1 LKTVPAAELEKRR
14 LAALR
19 RYAVLDTPPEA
30 AFDELTRLACQTCAT
45 AISLISLVDEGR
57 QWFKSRVGFDRDETP
72 REISFCSHAIEQDGL
87 FIIEDLSRD
96 DRFSANPLV
105 TGDPK
110 LRFYAGMPLSTPE
123 GLKLGTLCVMDRHP
137 RELSAEQ
144 TAALQILTRQ
154 VSTQLE
160 LRRHLAD
167 LARSVDEHKRT
178 EERLRN
184 SEAFYQTL
192 VDTLPQNIFRKDT
205 EGRFTFANKKFCH
218 SVGKPL
224 HEILGRTDFDFF
236 PHELAA
242 KYQRDD
248 QRVIVTLDNLDT
260 IEAHVTHDGSKLYV
274 HVIKTALYDALGRVM
289 GIQGIFWDVT
299 QARTNEQALAYERD
313 LLRGLLDNIPDR
325 IYFKDVNSKFIR
337 CSASMALRLGLKQ
350 PSEILGKTDFDFHP
364 EEQAREFY
372 ADEQRIIVTGV
383 PMIAKLERQTDT
395 SGAEIWAS
403 VTKVPIFNQHGQ
415 VTGLI
420 GISRDITQLKQAEFA
435 LQQAR
440 DAALETARIK
450 TQFLANM
457 SHEIRTP
464 MNSIVGM
471 TGLLLDTRLSQEQRE
486 FVATVRDS
494 TETLLGIINEIL
506 DFSKIEAGK
515 FTLEIIDFEL
525 RDAVESTV
533 EMLAE
538 HAQKKGLELVCWIE
552 HDVPNLV
559 RGDPGR
565 VRQVLANLLSNAVK
579 FTEKGEVIL
588 RIEKIAEDDR
598 TVQLAFTVRDT
609 GIGISPEAIAQI
621 FRPFTQA
628 DGSTTRRYGG
638 TGLGLSISKQL
649 VELMKGE
656 IGLESVPYKGSTFRF
671 SLPLE
676 KQPQAIVQETGY
688 DPVAAQR
695 LASLKVLIVD
705 NSAMQRQVL
714 RHQLGRFRISDVTEA
729 TGEDAIS
736 VLRSATAAGQPF
748 GVIIVDL
755 DLGEIDGL
763 WLAQNITSNPA
774 IAPARILAVTP
785 LGRRLNPARMQA
797 LGVAG
802 CTVKPV
808 RQARLFECLVQI
820 IGSSGP
826 QSSTAG
832 ASETQIFQSSREA
845 AARNVR
851 VLVAEDNIVN
861 QRLAVRQLRKL
872 GYAAEAVASGR
883 EAWEAVQRVPYDVI
897 LLDCQMPELD
907 GYEVTRRIREAEKNT
922 ELIKASPYIIALTAN
937 ALYGDREKGLAA
949 GMNDYLTKPLRLEDL
964 ELAMQRAV
972 VKILPPRALKLS
984 TEAQTVD
991 PEIIAGLRNL
1001 REAGQPDPLGEL
1013 IDLFLKDSRPRLQ
1026 KMELAVGQRD
1036 NESLA
1041 AAAHA
1046 IKGSASNLGA
1056 RRLASL
1062 CANLEKCAK
1071 ADDQLEA
1078 ANILLDI
1085 KGEFHQ
1091 VEQSLAA
1098 ELQS

>member
-1 LKTVPAAELEKRR
+1 MKTVILAELEAKR

-19 RYAVLDTPPEA
+19 RYAILDTLPEA
-30 AFDELTRLACQTCAT
+30 AFDELTRLACQICGTPT
-45 AISLISLVDEGR
+45 SLIGLIDERR
-57 QWFKSRVGFDRDETP
+57 QWFKSRIGFDEAEIP
-72 REISFCSHAIEQDGL
+72 RELSFCTHALEQDGVFMVENL
-87 FIIEDLSRD
+87 ASDE
-96 DRFSANPLV
+96 RFAGNPLV
-105 TGDPK
+105 AREPRM
-110 LRFYAGMPLSTPE
+110 RFYAGMPLSTPE

-137 RELSAEQ
+137 RGLSAEQ
-144 TAALQILTRQ
+144 TTALQTLTRQ
-154 VSTQLE
+154 VNTQLE
-160 LRRHLAD
+160 LRRHLID
-167 LARSVDEHKRT
+167 LARSVEEHRRT

-192 VDTLPQNIFRKDT
+192 VDTLPQNIFRKDVH
-205 EGRFTFANKKFCH
+205 GRFTFANKKFCH

-224 HEILGRTDFDFF
+224 DEILGKTDFDFF
-236 PHELAA
+236 PNDLAS

-248 QRVIVTLDNLDT
+248 QRVMVTLENLDT
-260 IEAHVTHDGSKLYV
+260 TEAHVNHEGHKLYV
-274 HVIKTALYDALGRVM
+274 HVIKTALYDALGRVV

-299 QARTNEQALAYERD
+299 QARLNEQALAYERD

-350 PSEILGKTDFDFHP
+350 PNEIVGKNDFDFHP
-364 EEQAREFY
+364 DEQAREFY

-395 SGAEIWAS
+395 TGGEIWAS

-420 GISRDITQLKQAEFA
+420 GISRDVTQLKQAEFA

-464 MNSIVGM
+464 MNAIVGM
-471 TGLLLDTRLSQEQRE
+471 TGLLLDTRLNQEQRD
-486 FVATVRDS
+486 FVNTVRDS

-515 FTLEIIDFEL
+515 FTLEVIDFEL
-525 RDAVESTV
+525 RDAIESTV
-533 EMLAE
+533 EMLAD
-538 HAQKKGLELVCWIE
+538 HAQKKGLELACRIE

-588 RIEKIAEDDR
+588 RVEKVAEVDNHV
-598 TVQLAFTVRDT
+598 TLSFNVRDT
-609 GIGISPEAIAQI
+609 GIGIATEAMAQI

-649 VELMKGE
+649 VELMNGE
-656 IGLESVPYKGSTFRF
+656 IGASSEPYKGSTFWFR
-671 SLPLE
+671 LPLQ
-676 KQPQAIVQETGY
+676 KQPQAIVQETEF
-688 DPVAAQR
+688 DPVNAER
-695 LASLKVLIVD
+695 LAGLKVLIVD
-705 NSAMQRQVL
+705 DSATQRDIL
-714 RHQLGRFRISDVTEA
+714 RHQLTRFKVGEIVEITGTEA
-729 TGEDAIS
+729 VGA
-736 VLRSATAAGQPF
+736 LRAATASGRPF
-748 GVIIVDL
+748 GLVVLDL
-755 DLGEIDGL
+755 ELGEIDSL
-763 WLAQNITSNPA
+763 WLSQA
-774 IAPARILAVTP
+774 ISTDRSISPVRILAVTS
-785 LGRRLNPARMQA
+785 LGRRLNPQRMQA

-802 CTVKPV
+802 CTGKPV
-808 RQARLFECLVQI
+808 RQSRLFECLVQVM
-820 IGSSGP
+820 
-826 QSSTAG
+826 G
-832 ASETQIFQSSREA
+832 ASGAIGIEQGPGDTQTSDRA
-845 AARNVR
+845 AWVKSLR

-861 QRLAVRQLRKL
+861 QRLVVRQLRKL
-872 GYAAEAVASGR
+872 GYTADAVASGR
-883 EAWEAVQRVPYDVI
+883 EVWDSLQRVPYDVI

-907 GYEVTRRIREAEKNT
+907 GYEVTRRIRETEKASSA
-922 ELIKASPYIIALTAN
+922 KSSPYIIALTAN
-937 ALYGDREKGLAA
+937 ALYGDREKCLAA

-964 ELAMQRAV
+964 EFSMQRAAM
-972 VKILPPRALKLS
+972 KIIPPSQAGRS
-984 TEAQTVD
+984 TSDIESID
-991 PEIIAGLRNL
+991 RDIIAGLRDL
-1001 REAGQPDPLGEL
+1001 REPNQPDPLGEL
-1013 IDLFLKDSRPRLQ
+1013 IDLFLKDSRGRLQ
-1026 KMELAVGQRD
+1026 KMETAVAEGD
-1036 NESLA
+1036 NNGLA

-1056 RRLASL
+1056 RRLATI
-1062 CANLEKCAK
+1062 CANLEKTAK
-1071 ADDQLEA
+1071 TGDLSEA

-1085 KGEFHQ
+1085 RSEFHR
-1091 VEQSLAA
+1091 VEQTLAA